1 MLQRATT
8 TINFVRLGILALP
21 VSGLLTLVGLLGRND
36 MPNPR
41 VAPKQTAEAA
51 SSGVYVVSQFVGNV
65 LGLTLLIFGVLALTV
80 YLAGIR
86 GKGVA
91 LAAMILSVAG
101 IAPIMS
107 AMGVTTYA
115 LPVLGRAYLNGQQD
129 ALQVVEA
136 LFDKPLTT
144 IFFVAFL
151 LYTAGFIL
159 FGVGIWRSGVLPKG
173 ASISVGI
180 HAPLFSSFIQSPPGI
195 LTIVGS
201 ILFIFGGTL
210 IALRVFRKPSVGQAG
225 TEAEPSTAGG
235 HGS

>member
-41 VAPKQTAEAA
+41 VAPKQAAEAA

-136 LFDKPLTT
+136 LFGKPLTS

-159 FGVGIWRSGVLPKG
+159 FGVAIWRSGVLPKG

-210 IALRVFRKPSVGQAG
+210 IALTVFRKPSVGQAG

>member
-1 MLQRATT
+1 MPRQHDTGTLT
-8 TINFVRLGILALP
+8 RLGILALP
-21 VSGLLTLVGLLGRND
+21 VSGLLTLVGLLGRRD

-41 VAPKQTAEAA
+41 LAPKQAAEAA
-51 SSGVYVVSQFVGNV
+51 SSGVYFVSQFVGNV

-80 YLAGIR
+80 YLTGTR
-86 GKGVA
+86 GKNVA

-107 AMGVTTYA
+107 ATGVTTYV
-115 LPVLGRAYLNGQQD
+115 LPVLGRAYLNGQED
-129 ALQVVEA
+129 ALQVVDV
-136 LFDKPLTT
+136 LFGRPLTT

-151 LYTAGFIL
+151 LYAAGFIL

-210 IALRVFRKPSVGQAG
+210 IALTVFRKPSVGQAG
-225 TEAEPSTAGG
+225 TEAEPSTAGD
-235 HGS
+235 HGD

>member
-1 MLQRATT
+1 MSRQHDTGTL
-8 TINFVRLGILALP
+8 IRLGMLALP
-21 VSGLLTLVGLLGRND
+21 VSGLLTLVGLLGRRD

-41 VAPKQTAEAA
+41 AAPKQAAEAA
-51 SSGVYVVSQFVGNV
+51 SSGAYVLSQFMGNV

-80 YLAGIR
+80 YLAGTR

-91 LAAMILSVAG
+91 LAAMILSIAG
-101 IAPIMS
+101 IGPILS
-107 AMGVTTYA
+107 AMGVTTYT

-136 LFDKPLTT
+136 LFGKPLTT

-173 ASISVGI
+173 ASISIGI

-210 IALRVFRKPSVGQAG
+210 IALTVYRKPSVGQASM
-225 TEAEPSTAGG
+225 EA
-235 HGS
+235 